1 MDKEIYS
8 IHYVPGTYV
17 FTFDSEGIHGK
28 IRKIVT
34 IDRMEGP
41 FVGLIPGDYYNL
53 AFGDLKVENGFW
65 EMDDGARTN
74 NGDMSKV
81 IATVARIAID
91 FLCENRKAVLYFKG
105 YPDSKSTNPARNQR
119 NMLYQRAINSNW
131 EFLSRTFVIKG
142 FNSEEYVDYVRGQP
156 FDAILISRKK

>member
-1 MDKEIYS
+1 
-8 IHYVPGTYV
+8 
-17 FTFDSEGIHGK
+17 
-28 IRKIVT
+28 
-34 IDRMEGP
+34 
-41 FVGLIPGDYYNL
+41 
-53 AFGDLKVENGFW
+53 
-65 EMDDGARTN
+65 MDDGARTN

>member
-34 IDRMEGP
+34 IDRIDEP
-41 FVGLIPGDYYNL
+41 FVDLIPGHYYNL
-53 AFGDLKVENGFW
+53 AFGDLKIENGFW

-81 IATVARIAID
+81 IATVAQIAID
-91 FLCENRKAVLYFKG
+91 FLCKNREAVLFFKG
-105 YPDSKSTNPARNQR
+105 YPDSKSVKPGRNQR
-119 NMLYQRAINSNW
+119 NMLYQRVINSNW
-131 EFLSRTFVIKG
+131 EFLSGKFVIKG
-142 FNSEEYVDYVRGQP
+142 FNSEEYADYARGQP
-156 FDAILISRKK
+156 FDAILISCKK